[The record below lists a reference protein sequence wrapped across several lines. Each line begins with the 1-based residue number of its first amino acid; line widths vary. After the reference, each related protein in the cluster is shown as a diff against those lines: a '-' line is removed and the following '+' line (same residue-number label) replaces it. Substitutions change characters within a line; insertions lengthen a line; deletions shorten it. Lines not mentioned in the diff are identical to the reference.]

1 MNGAAYNQIE
11 KSKYSL
17 DIENN
22 LNGPSWDLL
31 IKYFECR
38 DKGIIDKLL
47 HINEEMEKRIRDE
60 TVFYANQDK
69 IPKLNFEIDNYKE
82 WLYAIKSCIR
92 KTTYHNY
99 FDKKNVCMGKNY
111 ENELYDIMIDSIEVE
126 TKKQLQ
132 LENVNNNPRKLI
144 KEILR
149 AKHRLRSNKIN
160 LLLNYINTHKYH
172 KKEDIHQHLEI
183 LFILFDELA
192 KLKKVLTEE
201 EKLEKILNSLPKDY
215 AIKIKKLTRDSR
227 QLGLTIIYIVKY
239 VKEWNEKK
247 SGFAT
252 PNLSLD
258 ENSFHNIIEI
268 VNSSNMLEDP
278 KHEEE
283 NEVDIRTISTIK
295 SDSNNN
301 INNPSEQIPNNNNN
315 NNNIISEHG
324 AILPLENSSKE
335 EPSEATTIIP
345 DTETIVD
352 RGIHENSN
360 ADVETDVDRDIGGR
374 CILDTDVDE
383 ILSERSIHEVETDMD
398 REISERGIPY
408 ADTDSEVEPEQPQS
422 KFKKIFS
429 LRNLFLYLFLILA
442 IKILIYFKYDILK
455 LFS

>member
-17 DIENN
+17 DIENSS
-22 LNGPSWDLL
+22 LNGPSLDLL

-47 HINEEMEKRIRDE
+47 HINEEMERRRKDE
-60 TVFYANQDK
+60 TIFYANQDK
-69 IPKLNFEIDNYKE
+69 IPKLNFELDNYKE

-99 FDKKNVCMGKNY
+99 FDKKDICMGKNY
-111 ENELYDIMIDSIEVE
+111 ESELYDIMIDSIEEE

-149 AKHRLRSNKIN
+149 TKQRIRSNKIT

-201 EKLEKILNSLPKDY
+201 EKLEKVLNSLPRDY

-227 QLGLTIIYIVKY
+227 QLGLTIIYIIKY
-239 VKEWNEKK
+239 VKEWNGKK
-247 SGFAT
+247 SAFAT

-268 VNSSNMLEDP
+268 VNSSNMLEDT

-283 NEVDIRTISTIK
+283 NEVDIRSISTIK
-295 SDSNNN
+295 SD
-301 INNPSEQIPNNNNN
+301 NNNNN
-315 NNNIISEHG
+315 NSDQVQDNNNQINSENA
-324 AILPLENSSKE
+324 AILSPENSLKE
-335 EPSEATTIIP
+335 ETSDATKAIP
-345 DTETIVD
+345 DTETTID
-352 RGIHENSN
+352 REITEKGNP
-360 ADVETDVDRDIGGR
+360 DTETEVDRDIGER

-383 ILSERSIHEVETDMD
+383 ILSERSIPEIENDMD

-408 ADTDSEVEPEQPQS
+408 VDTDSEVEPEQPQS
-422 KFKKIFS
+422 KFKKLFS
-429 LRNLFLYLFLILA
+429 LGNLFLYLFLILTVE
-442 IKILIYFKYDILK
+442 ILIYFKYDILK